1 MMTDSSQPVAKGPA
15 AFDGRCIPSDGVVPR
30 SNMADMLPRH
40 ALSAGR
46 LARLGATRGF
56 TTDCSASR
64 VARGGWIPRLGM
76 LAACV
81 LLGAVGADAR
91 VTRIEITHV
100 ESPTFEGRHFGTAG
114 PYKKLRGKAH
124 GEVDPDDPRNAVITD
139 IELAPR
145 NARGMVEY
153 SMDIYI
159 LRPVDPGRGSRKLL
173 LEVNNRGNKLSGIL
187 NHRRLGFSARNDPTA
202 AADAGDGFLMERGY
216 LLAWNGWDVGA
227 APDNGRLTIT
237 VPVASR
243 PDGAAIE
250 GPSYEYINF
259 DNDRT
264 TEYTLTYPAA
274 TLDQGRAAL
283 TVKRLLNDP
292 PTPVAADGWEYVD
305 ARTIRLLP
313 LGTAFEQ
320 SHIYEFTY
328 PATEPL
334 IAGLGLAA
342 TRDFVSFLRH
352 AASDDAGN
360 PNPLAGNVEH
370 VLSWAYSQSARYLN
384 DFLTL
389 GFNEDEQGRRVIDG
403 MENAIGGGS
412 GAGINYRFAQTGRTE
427 RNRQH
432 RFFPEAVFP
441 FAYPE
446 LHDPV
451 SGRTG
456 GRGARCLASGTCPRV
471 FEINSANEYWV
482 KAASLLHTDTEGHDL
497 ADPEHVRFFL
507 VAGTQHG
514 TGRAGRRGSCQQL
527 QNPTDSA
534 PVLRALLVAL
544 DEWVTEGVAPP
555 DSRVPRVSDGTA
567 VFSVPQ
573 PATVTGMVPRT
584 KLGFPAIPGV
594 SYTGVFSTRY
604 LFDFGPEFD
613 AGILGHQP
621 PAFSGRPTYP
631 AFVSRT
637 DEDGNEVAGIRVPP
651 VAAPVATT
659 TGWALRGEGY
669 GLGDGCEASGQLVPF
684 PQTRAARLASG
695 DPRRSLEER
704 YGTHEGYVAAVTEAA
719 RKLARERLLLERDV
733 QRYIDEGAASDVLR

>member
-1 MMTDSSQPVAKGPA
+1 MTDSSARRG
-15 AFDGRCIPSDGVVPR
+15 
-30 SNMADMLPRH
+30 
-40 ALSAGR
+40 AG
-46 LARLGATRGF
+46 
-56 TTDCSASR
+56 
-64 VARGGWIPRLGM
+64 GGWILRLGV

-81 LLGAVGADAR
+81 LLAAGSADAR

-100 ESPTFEGRHFGTAG
+100 ESPAFEGRHFGTVG
-114 PYKKLRGKAH
+114 PYEKLRGRAH

-145 NARGMVEY
+145 NARGLVEY

-159 LRPVDPGRGSRKLL
+159 LRPVDAGRGSRKLL

-187 NHRRLGFSARNDPTA
+187 NHRRLRSGRGNDPA
-202 AADAGDGFLMERGY
+202 AAGDAGDGFLMERGY
-216 LLAWNGWDVGA
+216 VLAWNGWDVGA
-227 APDNGRLTIT
+227 AAGGDRLTIT
-237 VPVASR
+237 VPVAR
-243 PDGAAIE
+243 RADGAAIE

-259 DNDRT
+259 DNDHT
-264 TEYTLTYPAA
+264 TAYTLTYPAA
-274 TLDQGRAAL
+274 TLDKGRAAL
-283 TVKRLLNDP
+283 TVRRLLNDP
-292 PTPVAADGWEYVD
+292 PTPIDADGWEYAG
-305 ARTIRLLP
+305 ARTLRLLP
-313 LGTAFEQ
+313 PGTAFEQ

-328 PATEPL
+328 PATQPP

-352 AASDDAGN
+352 AETDDAGN
-360 PNPLAGNVEH
+360 PNPLAGAVEH

-412 GAGINYRFAQTGRTE
+412 GANVNYRFAQTARTE

-456 GRGARCLASGTCPRV
+456 GRGARCRASGTCPRV
-471 FEINSANEYWV
+471 FEVNSANEYWV
-482 KAASLLHTDTEGHDL
+482 KAASLLHTDTTGNDL

-507 VAGTQHG
+507 IAGTQHG
-514 TGRAGRRGSCQQL
+514 TGRAGHRGSCQQL

-534 PVLRALLVAL
+534 PALRALLVAL
-544 DEWVTEGVAPP
+544 DEWVTADVAPP
-555 DSRVPRVSDGTA
+555 ASRVPRVSDGTA

-573 PATVTGMVPRT
+573 PATVSGSVPRA
-584 KLGFPAIPGV
+584 KLGFPAIPDV
-594 SYTGVFSTRY
+594 AYTGVFSTRY
-604 LFDFGPEFD
+604 LLDFGPRFD
-613 AGILGHQP
+613 DGILDRQP
-621 PAFSGRPTYP
+621 PGFGGRPTYP

-637 DEDGNEVAGIRVPP
+637 DEDGNEVAGIRLPP

-659 TGWALRGEGY
+659 TGWALRAEGY
-669 GLGDGCEASGQLVPF
+669 GLGDGCEASGQLLPF
-684 PQTRAARLASG
+684 PKTRAARLASG

-704 YGTHEGYVAAVTEAA
+704 YGTHEGYVVAVTDAA
-719 RKLARERLLLERDV
+719 RTLAGERLLLEQDV
-733 QRYIDEGAASDVLR
+733 QRYIDEAAASDVLR

>member
-1 MMTDSSQPVAKGPA
+1 MTMTDSPA
-15 AFDGRCIPSDGVVPR
+15 W
-30 SNMADMLPRH
+30 
-40 ALSAGR
+40 
-46 LARLGATRGF
+46 
-56 TTDCSASR
+56 R
-64 VARGGWIPRLGM
+64 VAGARWIPRLGM
-76 LAACV
+76 FAACV
-81 LLGAVGADAR
+81 LSGAGSADAR
-91 VTRIEITHV
+91 ITRIEITHV
-100 ESPTFEGRHFGTAG
+100 ESPAFEGRRFGAAG
-114 PYKKLRGKAH
+114 PYEKLRGRAH

-159 LRPVDPGRGSRKLL
+159 LRPVDAGSGKLL
-173 LEVNNRGNKLSGIL
+173 LEINNRGNKLSGIL
-187 NHRRLGFSARNDPTA
+187 NHRPLAAGGRRNDPTA

-216 LLAWNGWDVGA
+216 ILAWNGWDVGA
-227 APDNGRLTIT
+227 APGDDRLTIT
-237 VPVASR
+237 VPVAR
-243 PDGAAIE
+243 QPDGAAIE

-259 DNDRT
+259 DNDHT
-264 TEYTLTYPAA
+264 AAYTLTYPAA
-274 TLDQGRAAL
+274 TLDKDRAAL
-283 TVKRLLNDP
+283 TVKRLLNDAP
-292 PTPVAADGWEYVD
+292 APVAADEWEYVD

-313 LGTAFEQ
+313 PGTAFEQ

-328 PATEPL
+328 PATQPP

-360 PNPLAGNVEH
+360 PNPLAGRVEH

-412 GAGINYRFAQTGRTE
+412 GAGINYRFAQTARTE

-482 KAASLLHTDTEGHDL
+482 KAASLLHTDTEGNDL
-497 ADPEHVRFFL
+497 ADPEQVRFFL

-514 TGRAGRRGSCQQL
+514 TGRVGRRGSCQQL

-534 PVLRALLVAL
+534 PALRALLVAL
-544 DEWVTEGVAPP
+544 DEWVTADVAPP
-555 DSRVPRVSDGTA
+555 RSRVPRVSDGTA

-573 PATVTGMVPRT
+573 PARVTGSVPRA

-604 LFDFGPEFD
+604 LLDFGPRFAD
-613 AGILGHQP
+613 GILDRQP
-621 PAFSGRPTYP
+621 PAFGGRPAYP

-637 DEDGNEVAGIRVPP
+637 DEDGNEVAGIRLPP

-684 PQTRAARLASG
+684 PETRAARLASG

-704 YGTHEGYVAAVTEAA
+704 YGTHDGYVAAVTEAA
-719 RKLARERLLLERDV
+719 RELARERLLLEQDV
-733 QRYIDEGAASDVLR
+733 QRYIDAAAAGDVLR

>member
-1 MMTDSSQPVAKGPA
+1 MTTDSS
-15 AFDGRCIPSDGVVPR
+15 
-30 SNMADMLPRH
+30 
-40 ALSAGR
+40 
-46 LARLGATRGF
+46 TR
-56 TTDCSASR
+56 R
-64 VARGGWIPRLGM
+64 VASGGWLPRLGM

-81 LLGAVGADAR
+81 LLGAGSADAR
-91 VTRIEITHV
+91 VTRIEITHI
-100 ESPTFEGRHFGTAG
+100 ESPAFEGRHFGTAG
-114 PYKKLRGKAH
+114 PYEKLRGRAH

-159 LRPVDPGRGSRKLL
+159 LRPVDAGSGSRKLL

-187 NHRRLGFSARNDPTA
+187 NHRRLGSGRGNDPQA
-202 AADAGDGFLMERGY
+202 AGDAGDGFLMERGY
-216 LLAWNGWDVGA
+216 ILAWNGWDVGA
-227 APDNGRLTIT
+227 AAGGDRLTIT
-237 VPVASR
+237 VPVAR
-243 PDGAAIE
+243 RADGAAIE
-250 GPSYEYINF
+250 GQSYEYINF
-259 DNDRT
+259 DNDRAT
-264 TEYTLTYPAA
+264 AYTLTYPAA
-274 TLDQGRAAL
+274 TLDKGRAAL

-292 PTPVAADGWEYVD
+292 PTPVDAHDWDYVD

-313 LGTAFEQ
+313 PGTTFEQ

-328 PATEPL
+328 PATQPP

-352 AASDDAGN
+352 AETDDAGS
-360 PNPLAGNVEH
+360 PNPLAGDVEH

-412 GAGINYRFAQTGRTE
+412 GANINYRFAQTGRTE

-446 LHDPV
+446 LHDPI

-456 GRGARCLASGTCPRV
+456 GRGARCRASGTCPRV

-482 KAASLLHTDTEGHDL
+482 KAASLLHTDTEGNDL
-497 ADPEHVRFFL
+497 ADPGHVRFFL

-514 TGRAGRRGSCQQL
+514 TGRAGHRGSCQQL

-534 PVLRALLVAL
+534 PALRALLVAL
-544 DEWVTEGVAPP
+544 DEWVTADVAPP
-555 DSRVPRVSDGTA
+555 HSRVPRVSDGTA

-573 PATVTGMVPRT
+573 PATVTGTVPRA
-584 KLGFPAIPGV
+584 KLGFPAIPDA

-604 LFDFGPEFD
+604 LFDFGSRFD
-613 AGILGHQP
+613 DGILDRQP

-637 DEDGNEVAGIRVPP
+637 DADGNEVAGIRLPP
-651 VAAPVATT
+651 VAAPLATT

-669 GLGDGCEASGQLVPF
+669 GLGDGCEASGQLLPF
-684 PQTRAARLASG
+684 PRTRAGREASG

-704 YGTHEGYVAAVTEAA
+704 YGTHAGYVAAVTVAA
-719 RKLARERLLLERDV
+719 RELARERLLLEQDV
-733 QRYIDEGAASDVLR
+733 QRYIDEAAASDVLR

>member
-1 MMTDSSQPVAKGPA
+1 MMTDTSERVAGGGWM
-15 AFDGRCIPSDGVVPR
+15 F
-30 SNMADMLPRH
+30 
-40 ALSAGR
+40 
-46 LARLGATRGF
+46 RLG
-56 TTDCSASR
+56 
-64 VARGGWIPRLGM
+64 V

-81 LLGAVGADAR
+81 LLGAGSADAR

-100 ESPTFEGRHFGTAG
+100 ESPAFEGRHFGAVG
-114 PYKKLRGKAH
+114 PYEKLRGRAH

-145 NARGMVEY
+145 NGRGMVEY

-159 LRPVDPGRGSRKLL
+159 LRPVDAGSGSRKLL

-187 NHRRLGFSARNDPTA
+187 NHRRLGSGRGNDPA
-202 AADAGDGFLMERGY
+202 AAGDAGDGFLMERGY
-216 LLAWNGWDVGA
+216 ILAWNGWDVGA
-227 APDNGRLTIT
+227 AAGNNRLTIT
-237 VPVASR
+237 VPVAR
-243 PDGAAIE
+243 GPDGGAIE
-250 GPSYEYINF
+250 GQSYEYINF

-264 TEYTLTYPAA
+264 TAYTLTYPAA
-274 TLDQGRAAL
+274 TLDKGRAAL

-292 PTPVAADGWEYVD
+292 PTPVDADNWEYVD
-305 ARTIRLLP
+305 AGTIRLLP
-313 LGTAFEQ
+313 AGTAFEQ
-320 SHIYEFTY
+320 SHIYELTY
-328 PATEPL
+328 PATEPP

-352 AASDDAGN
+352 AETDDAGS
-360 PNPLAGNVEH
+360 PNPLAGDVEH

-403 MENAIGGGS
+403 MENAIGGAN
-412 GAGINYRFAQTGRTE
+412 GAIINYRFAQTGRTE

-432 RFFPEAVFP
+432 RLFPEAVFP

-446 LHDPV
+446 LHDPI

-456 GRGARCLASGTCPRV
+456 GRGARCRASGTCPRV

-482 KAASLLHTDTEGHDL
+482 KAASLLHTDTAGNDL

-514 TGRAGRRGSCQQL
+514 TGRAGQRGSCQQL

-534 PVLRALLVAL
+534 PALRALLVAL
-544 DEWVTEGVAPP
+544 DEWVTADVAPP
-555 DSRVPRVSDGTA
+555 ASRVPRVSDGTA
-567 VFSVPQ
+567 VFSVPH
-573 PATVTGMVPRT
+573 PATVSGAVPQA
-584 KLGFPAIPGV
+584 KLGFPAIPDV

-604 LFDFGPEFD
+604 LLDFGPRFAD
-613 AGILGHQP
+613 GILDRQP

-637 DEDGNEVAGIRVPP
+637 DEDGNEVAGIRLPP

-669 GLGDGCEASGQLVPF
+669 GKGDGCEASGQLLPF
-684 PQTRAARLASG
+684 PQTRAAREASG

-704 YGTHEGYVAAVTEAA
+704 YGTHAGYVAAVTEAA
-719 RKLARERLLLERDV
+719 RALAGDRLLLDQDV
-733 QRYIDEGAASDVLR
+733 QRYIDEAAASDVLK

>member
-1 MMTDSSQPVAKGPA
+1 M
-15 AFDGRCIPSDGVVPR
+15 
-30 SNMADMLPRH
+30 
-40 ALSAGR
+40 
-46 LARLGATRGF
+46 
-56 TTDCSASR
+56 TTD
-64 VARGGWIPRLGM
+64 WIPRLGM

-81 LLGAVGADAR
+81 LLGAGGADAR
-91 VTRIEITHV
+91 VTRIEITQV
-100 ESPTFEGRHFGTAG
+100 ESPTFEGRHFGTVG
-114 PYKKLRGKAH
+114 PYEKLRGRAH

-159 LRPVDPGRGSRKLL
+159 LRPVAAGSGKLL
-173 LEVNNRGNKLSGIL
+173 LEINNRGNKLSGIL
-187 NHRRLGFSARNDPTA
+187 NHRQLGSGGRRNDPTA

-216 LLAWNGWDVGA
+216 ILAWNGWDVGA
-227 APDNGRLTIT
+227 APGDDRLTVT
-237 VPVASR
+237 VPVAGR
-243 PDGAAIE
+243 PDGTAIE

-264 TEYTLTYPAA
+264 AAYTLTYPAA
-274 TLDQGRAAL
+274 TLDKGQAAL

-292 PTPVAADGWEYVD
+292 PRPVAADDWEYVD

-313 LGTAFEQ
+313 PGTAFEQ

-328 PATEPL
+328 PATQPP

-342 TRDFVSFLRH
+342 TRDFVAFLRH

-360 PNPLAGNVEH
+360 PNPLAGRVEH
-370 VLSWAYSQSARYLN
+370 VLSWAYSQSARYVN

-412 GAGINYRFAQTGRTE
+412 GAGINYRFAQTARTE

-446 LHDPV
+446 LRDPV
-451 SGRTG
+451 SGKTG

-482 KAASLLHTDTEGHDL
+482 KAASLLHTDTEGNDL

-514 TGRAGRRGSCQQL
+514 TGRVGRRGSCQQL

-534 PVLRALLVAL
+534 PALRALLVAL
-544 DEWVTEGVAPP
+544 DEWVTAGVAPP
-555 DSRVPRVSDGTA
+555 HSRVPRVSDGTA
-567 VFSVPQ
+567 VFAVPQ
-573 PATVTGMVPRT
+573 PATVSGTVPQA
-584 KLGFPAIPGV
+584 KLGFPAIPDV

-604 LFDFGPEFD
+604 LLDFGPRLD
-613 AGILGHQP
+613 DGILDRQP

-637 DEDGNEVAGIRVPP
+637 DEDGNEVAGIRLPP

-659 TGWALRGEGY
+659 TGWALRGAGY

-704 YGTHEGYVAAVTEAA
+704 YGSHAGYVAAVTEAA
-719 RKLARERLLLERDV
+719 RELARQRLLLEQDV
-733 QRYIDEGAASDVLR
+733 QRYIDEAAASDVLR